1 MISEIKENRS
11 SQWYERCL
19 VGRRLRARTRARL
32 LRAVRAGPPGRFL
45 RRVLSS
51 LAGSL
56 PKRPCSS
63 PFPGEGLAEPQS
75 FGPLV
80 GQPQDRVPEHAVARD
95 QDAEEHRA
103 GGRERGHGG
112 QRSRRATASLFDRA
126 LYIEDAKSAD
136 RCRRA
141 QDRAEQAQ
149 AEQDEGPTL
158 GERGRHRQPPEE
170 P

>member
-11 SQWYERCL
+11 SQWCERCL

-51 LAGSL
+51 VARSL

-63 PFPGEGLAEPQS
+63 PFHGGGPTAPDGLPEPQS

-80 GQPQDRVPEHAVARD
+80 GEAEDRVAEHAVARD

-103 GGRERGHGG
+103 GGRERG
-112 QRSRRATASLFDRA
+112 
-126 LYIEDAKSAD
+126 
-136 RCRRA
+136 
-141 QDRAEQAQ
+141 
-149 AEQDEGPTL
+149 
-158 GERGRHRQPPEE
+158 
-170 P
+170 